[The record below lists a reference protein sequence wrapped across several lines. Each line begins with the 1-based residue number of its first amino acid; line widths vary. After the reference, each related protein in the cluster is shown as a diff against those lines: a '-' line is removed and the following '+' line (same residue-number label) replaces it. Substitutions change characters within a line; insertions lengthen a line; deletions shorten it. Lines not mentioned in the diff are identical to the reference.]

1 MPLIYRGDL
10 ARREAVG
17 IAGAIAVKTEL
28 FLPQIKQIKTPSFSP
43 HPKHAAPILIDRD
56 NDVIVEAIW
65 VAFIVLESVRKMLCS
80 QVKISKTLAR
90 WHPESILPVGQ
101 KLTVCDTNGA
111 GPQRVVR
118 QSLGV
123 GIIFHEPDDR
133 GIGQHP
139 QVSRIVFINII
150 CGKTLRGCFGTSNLS
165 GRWVQMIETA
175 LADKPDLP
183 ATVRDNV
190 SDLSNE

>member
-28 FLPQIKQIKTPSFSP
+28 FLPQIKQIKTPSLSP

-90 WHPESILPVGQ
+90 WHPESILPVGH
-101 KLTVCDTNGA
+101 KFTVCDTNGA
-111 GPQRVVR
+111 GSQRVVR

-123 GIIFHEPDDR
+123 AIVFYEPDDR
-133 GIGQHP
+133 GIGKHP
-139 QVSRIVFINII
+139 QIPGIVFIDII
-150 CGKTLRGCFGTSNLS
+150 CGKTLHGCVGTSNLP
-165 GRWVQMIETA
+165 GCWVQMIEATV
-175 LADKPDLP
+175 ADKPDLP
-183 ATVRDNV
+183 LAVRDNV